1 MDQHKT
7 RENMSISLKLKRV
20 TKQDDGSYVVSL
32 IATRDGTDDIVGT
45 KPFQVSSPNELK
57 AKAKPLF
64 EALVKVEND
73 RLAMEAIAQ
82 GVIDEIMAE
91 VIQ

>member
-1 MDQHKT
+1 M
-7 RENMSISLKLKRV
+7 
-20 TKQDDGSYVVSL
+20 VSL
-32 IATRDGTDDIVGT
+32 FAIRDGTDDVVGT
-45 KPFQVSSPNELK
+45 KPFEVNSAAELK

-64 EALVKVEND
+64 EALVQVEKD
-73 RLAMEAIAQ
+73 RLAMETIAQ